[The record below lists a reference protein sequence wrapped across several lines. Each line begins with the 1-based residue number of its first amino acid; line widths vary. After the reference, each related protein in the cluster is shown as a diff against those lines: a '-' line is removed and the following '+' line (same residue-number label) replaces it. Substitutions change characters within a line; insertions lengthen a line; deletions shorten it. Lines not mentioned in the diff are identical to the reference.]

1 MLLLKLNKN
10 CNKPVRPHEVRPWY
24 FICLVLTMVIAI
36 AITTET
42 AIACQPCKSK
52 LDLEQSLK
60 KADLVIVG
68 KRIDYDPEEKMPSG
82 IKVNII
88 KVLKGEI
95 KKKQIEVKSW
105 YGMCP
110 YGIVVDDRIYV
121 MILRKPL
128 KMQGMHTTVNM
139 GCSVT
144 KLLVKS
150 NKVFVDGKI
159 ISIGDIAKIINM
171 FHGRSE

>member
-1 MLLLKLNKN
+1 MEKIKNFIFLMLNML
-10 CNKPVRPHEVRPWY
+10 
-24 FICLVLTMVIAI
+24 IAI
-36 AITTET
+36 AIMARA

-60 KADLVIVG
+60 QADIVIVG
-68 KRIDYDPEEKMPSG
+68 KRIDYNPEEKMPSN

-88 KVLKGEI
+88 KVLKGKI
-95 KKKQIEVKSW
+95 KEAQIVVKSW

-110 YGIVVDDRIYV
+110 YGIVVDNQIYV
-121 MILRKPL
+121 MILKKPL
-128 KMQGMHTTVNM
+128 KMQGVFTTVNM

-150 NKVFVDGKI
+150 NKV
-159 ISIGDIAKIINM
+159 SIGSKSMSIEDIAKIINM
-171 FHGRSE
+171 SP

>member
-1 MLLLKLNKN
+1 MSKQNTDHVAKIEN
-10 CNKPVRPHEVRPWY
+10 

-36 AITTET
+36 AITAET
-42 AIACQPCKSK
+42 AVACQPCKSK

-68 KRIDYDPEEKMPSG
+68 KRIDYDPEEKMPSS

-88 KVLKGEI
+88 RVLKGEI

-110 YGIVVDDRIYV
+110 YGIVVDNQIYV
-121 MILRKPL
+121 MILKKPL
-128 KMQGMHTTVNM
+128 KMQGMYTTVNT

-150 NKVFVDGKI
+150 NKVSVDGKI
-159 ISIGDIAKIINM
+159 MSIEDIAEIINM
-171 FHGRSE
+171 SRERSE

>member
-1 MLLLKLNKN
+1 M
-10 CNKPVRPHEVRPWY
+10 KPPINMTAPPLT
-24 FICLVLTMVIAI
+24 ICLVLTMVIAI
-36 AITTET
+36 VITTET

-52 LDLEQSLK
+52 LNLEQSLE

-68 KRIDYDPEEKMPSG
+68 KRIDYDPEEKMPSS

-95 KKKQIEVKSW
+95 KKGQIEVKSW

-121 MILRKPL
+121 MILKKPL
-128 KMQGMHTTVNM
+128 KIQGMYTTVNT

-150 NKVFVDGKI
+150 SKVSVDGKI
-159 ISIGDIAKIINM
+159 MSIEDIAKIINM
-171 FHGRSE
+171 SSGRSK

>member
-1 MLLLKLNKN
+1 MSKQNMNHVEKIGN
-10 CNKPVRPHEVRPWY
+10 

-36 AITTET
+36 AIMTET
-42 AIACQPCKSK
+42 VIACQPCKSK

-68 KRIDYDPEEKMPSG
+68 KRIDYDPEEKMPSS

-95 KKKQIEVKSW
+95 KEEQIEVKSW

-110 YGIVVDDRIYV
+110 YGIVVDNQIYV
-121 MILRKPL
+121 MILKKPL
-128 KMQGMHTTVNM
+128 KMQGMYTTVNT

-150 NKVFVDGKI
+150 KKVSVDGKI
-159 ISIGDIAKIINM
+159 MSIEDIAKIINM
-171 FHGRSE
+171 SP

>member
-1 MLLLKLNKN
+1 MIKRLLALVDVEKTEN
-10 CNKPVRPHEVRPWY
+10 
-24 FICLVLTMVIAI
+24 FICLMLNVLIAA
-36 AITTET
+36 AIMAGT
-42 AIACQPCKSK
+42 AIACQPCRSK

-68 KRIDYDPEEKMPSG
+68 KRIDYDPAEKKPPI
-82 IKVNII
+82 IKVEII

-95 KKKQIEVKSW
+95 KEAQIEVKSW

-110 YGIVVDDRIYV
+110 YGIVVDDQVYV
-121 MILRKPL
+121 MILKKPF
-128 KMQGMHTTVNM
+128 KIEGAYTTING

-150 NKVFVDGKI
+150 NRVSVDGRSM
-159 ISIGDIAKIINM
+159 SIEDITKIINM
-171 FHGRSE
+171 KP

>member
-1 MLLLKLNKN
+1 MFKQNINHIEKIEN
-10 CNKPVRPHEVRPWY
+10 
-24 FICLVLTMVIAI
+24 FICSVLTMVIAI
-36 AITTET
+36 AIMTEP

-52 LDLEQSLK
+52 LDFEQSLK

-68 KRIDYDPEEKMPSG
+68 KRIDYDPEEKMPSS

-95 KKKQIEVKSW
+95 KEEQIEVKSW

-110 YGIVVDDRIYV
+110 YGIVVDNRIYV
-121 MILRKPL
+121 MILKKPL
-128 KMQGMHTTVNM
+128 EMQGVYTTVNT

-150 NKVFVDGKI
+150 NKVSIDGKI
-159 ISIGDIAKIINM
+159 MSIEDIAEIINI
-171 FHGRSE
+171 SP

>member
-1 MLLLKLNKN
+1 MTAPPLT
-10 CNKPVRPHEVRPWY
+10 
-24 FICLVLTMVIAI
+24 ICLVLTMVIAI
-36 AITTET
+36 VITTET

-52 LDLEQSLK
+52 LNLEQSLE

-68 KRIDYDPEEKMPSG
+68 KRIDYDPEEKMPSS

-95 KKKQIEVKSW
+95 KKGQIEVKSW

-121 MILRKPL
+121 MILKKPL
-128 KMQGMHTTVNM
+128 KIQGMYTTVNT

-150 NKVFVDGKI
+150 SKVSVDGKI
-159 ISIGDIAKIINM
+159 MSIEDIAKIINM
-171 FHGRSE
+171 SSGRSK